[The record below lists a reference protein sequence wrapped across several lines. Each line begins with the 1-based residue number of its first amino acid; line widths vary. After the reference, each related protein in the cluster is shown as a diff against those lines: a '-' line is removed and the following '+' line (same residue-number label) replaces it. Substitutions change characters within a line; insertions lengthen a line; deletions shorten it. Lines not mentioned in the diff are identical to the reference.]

1 MYSLLL
7 FFQVCHWPLLQTIL
21 YFIYFLYSF
30 FIYRYTIGC
39 LLAPAVVGT
48 FGPTRS
54 MIGSASLVCI
64 FIAAH
69 FHPSWGSLI
78 PASAMVGLGCA
89 FMWAAQGVYI
99 TRIAVQYA
107 ESTNAD
113 NSFGKIYLARL
124 FLILLIPFDW
134 PLTH

>member
-1 MYSLLL
+1 MYFKYVTDTLLRI
-7 FFQVCHWPLLQTIL
+7 IL
-21 YFIYFLYSF
+21 YFFFYFNF
-30 FIYRYTIGC
+30 RYTIGC

-54 MIGSASLVCI
+54 MIGSSSFVCI

-69 FHPSWGSLI
+69 FHPSWSSLI

-113 NSFGKIYLARL
+113 NSFGKI
-124 FLILLIPFDW
+124 I
-134 PLTH
+134 

>member
-1 MYSLLL
+1 
-7 FFQVCHWPLLQTIL
+7 
-21 YFIYFLYSF
+21 
-30 FIYRYTIGC
+30 
-39 LLAPAVVGT
+39 VVGT

-54 MIGSASLVCI
+54 MIGSASFVCI

-124 FLILLIPFDW
+124 FLILLISF
-134 PLTH
+134 